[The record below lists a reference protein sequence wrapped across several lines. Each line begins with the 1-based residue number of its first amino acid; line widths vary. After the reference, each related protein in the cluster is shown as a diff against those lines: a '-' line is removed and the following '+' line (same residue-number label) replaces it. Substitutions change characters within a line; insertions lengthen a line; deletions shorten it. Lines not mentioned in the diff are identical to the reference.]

1 MRGVIARLVRLHVRL
16 IPARLASRSAPPDL
30 RAGAGRVAALGR
42 QSRPQIKTS
51 SDEMDAL
58 SKIIGNAR
66 RFLARALA
74 LKGADLIAH
83 PANLVLPYCP
93 DAMVTRCLENRVWA
107 VTANRIGTEARGG
120 KTPLRFI
127 GQSEVVSPRGEI
139 LYRASFDQEELRVV
153 EIDPSAARDK
163 CLNPYNDLFAQRRP
177 ELYG

>member
-1 MRGVIARLVRLHVRL
+1 
-16 IPARLASRSAPPDL
+16 
-30 RAGAGRVAALGR
+30 
-42 QSRPQIKTS
+42 
-51 SDEMDAL
+51 
-58 SKIIGNAR
+58 
-66 RFLARALA
+66 
-74 LKGADLIAH
+74 
-83 PANLVLPYCP
+83 
-93 DAMVTRCLENRVWA
+93 MVTRCLENRVWA

-163 CLNPYNDLFAQRRP
+163 RLNPYNDLFTQRRP